1 MITARLGLVK
11 ETRNGNGTTDYAT
24 SSQGQSR
31 PGQLRFGQGTPT
43 FNIYTNVTTST
54 RTDYRGEIEVEAMEE
69 DKKAEKVLSA

>member
-11 ETRNGNGTTDYAT
+11 ETRDGTTDYAT

-31 PGQLRFGQGTPT
+31 PGQLRFGQGPT

-54 RTDYRGEIEVEAMEE
+54 RTNYRGEIEVEAMEE